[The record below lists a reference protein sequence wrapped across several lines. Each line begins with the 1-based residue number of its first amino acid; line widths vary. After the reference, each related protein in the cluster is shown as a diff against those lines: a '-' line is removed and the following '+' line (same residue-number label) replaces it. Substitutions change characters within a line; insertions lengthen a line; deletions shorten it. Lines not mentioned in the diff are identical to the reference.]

1 MRIAIIGYG
10 GVGRAFVRLIIDKKD
25 ELYKEGINPI
35 VKYVLG
41 SKGGVYDK
49 EGIDIEKFI
58 DFPSNKSICE
68 YPEIGSKSI
77 TFDTVLKNKDVDI
90 VIEMTPTNL
99 ETGEPGLNYIR
110 RSLENGIHV
119 ITSNKAP
126 ILLAYK
132 KLYQIALENKVQLGI
147 GCTTGGALPSI
158 NGGIIDLAGANI
170 NSIEGIL
177 NGTTNYILEEMDRS
191 KIEYP
196 EALKKA
202 QKLGIAETNPT
213 LDVEGWDTATKLLI
227 LTNVLMNENKTIEDI
242 DVKGITSIKLSD
254 IEELSKKDKKYKLIG
269 RTTILAGKIKMTVG
283 PEIVGSDNLLYNVNG
298 KDKVVKYTSDTLGDL
313 TIIGGASGVI
323 PAAASILRDLINIH
337 RGYKYIRG
345 IRDE

>member
-10 GVGRAFVRLIIDKKD
+10 GVGRALVRLINDKKD
-25 ELYKEGINPI
+25 ELIHEGINPMI
-35 VKYVLG
+35 NYVIA
-41 SKGGVYDK
+41 SKGGVYDHR
-49 EGIDIEKFI
+49 GIDLERFI
-58 DFPSNKSICE
+58 DFSSNNRDINK
-68 YPEIGSKSI
+68 YPEGGSKNISFN
-77 TFDTVLKNKDVDI
+77 TLMENNDVDI

-99 ETGEPGLNYIR
+99 ETSEPGLTYITK
-110 RSLENGIHV
+110 SLENGIHV

-132 KLYQIALENKVQLGI
+132 ELCEIAMKNNVQLGI

-158 NGGIIDLAGANI
+158 NAGVIDMAGANVK
-170 NSIEGIL
+170 SIEGIL
-177 NGTTNYILEEMDRS
+177 NGTTNYILEEMENS

-202 QKLGIAETNPT
+202 QELGIAETDPT

-227 LTNVLMNENKTIEDI
+227 LTNVLMNEDKKIEDM

-254 IEELSKKDKKYKLIG
+254 IEALAETEKKYKLVG
-269 RTTILAGKIKMTVG
+269 RTTILDNKIKMTVG
-283 PEIVGSDNLLYNVNG
+283 PETIGLDNLLYNVNG
-298 KDKVVKYTSDTLGDL
+298 KDKVVRYTSDTLGDL
-313 TIIGGASGVI
+313 TIIGGASGVV

-337 RGYKYIRG
+337 RGYKYIR
-345 IRDE
+345 